1 LLSFA
6 RERTGMEPSSLSLGD
21 LNAALT
27 GAFLQHL
34 EDDRG
39 TGSATRDARLAAIEL
54 LFTYA
59 APRAPEH
66 AAVISQVL
74 AIPPRRR

>member
-1 LLSFA
+1 LV
-6 RERTGMEPSSLSLGD
+6 
-21 LNAALT
+21 

-34 EDDRG
+34 EEQRG
-39 TGSATRDARLAAIEL
+39 NGSATRNARLAAIHS
-54 LFTYA
+54 LFKYA

-74 AIPPRRR
+74 A